1 MPSASETFVSPPRAF
16 VRSFH
21 VLLKLTRLYGSHHV
35 QTAAQLDETWN
46 ELKASLGASSPSG
59 LVLGSWRAD
68 LILNG
73 EPVETTAA
81 ERSLAQSM
89 TAADIVSI
97 HFSRD
102 LKKQSFARFVRVF
115 AGPVQ
120 RPGDLLKRLQSAFGE
135 TSPTGIRINE
145 IRYIAA
151 DFKLAGVS
159 PAGTVAAQPIDE
171 VEGGT
176 FDAGLDPEML
186 IHAVSAAE
194 ASGKNKTSGFE
205 FGEELLGATSHRNGD
220 GRSIQALSESE
231 MGNLLRL
238 VSKLGESGRS
248 HGNNFDS
255 ANWEG
260 RFATLPGA
268 AQSMLRAA
276 LTGLA
281 AKWPAKYLDNAAM
294 LRLAEEMVIQYAT
307 ERLQH
312 ADIPAK
318 SIQQLLTKLG
328 HEMQPLLEALRS
340 IESGPEKAEKRNES
354 YPEVLHNLFWSSVPE
369 ASRRSTLL
377 SPEAWCVPPRNIHPY
392 VEELM
397 RRGDSSTA
405 EKILGYYA
413 GCVTNHDTEIRRK
426 AAAGLNQMADLYT
439 REAGPC
445 LDDAV
450 REIGEQLA
458 VERDAEVQSLLS
470 AAFVRFS
477 QEAAS
482 KNSLPAVRQTLD
494 TLATLERSV
503 PSWTRGL
510 RPRIGIINRIPE
522 FIEQGLNGTALRPEL
537 AEVLRRLPQA
547 AADYLAARLMRVT
560 RNGERERLVEM
571 GCALGQRARVHLKHM
586 LEKSPA
592 PDGIRVAGL
601 LSRIDP
607 GAAEKLL
614 PERIRTSGREIHDE
628 ALRQLSVAAA
638 PERGR
643 MLVKLLGHLDPMILP
658 MALDE
663 IGMSGDAS
671 LAPQLLSLAEGDLL
685 PKSGAFLRIKALESV
700 GRLRSPE
707 SAAQLREFVEARRA
721 FRWAY
726 PMEMRLAAAQALLK
740 IAPEQA
746 QEILPNSGLDPS
758 QLAHAPLDP
767 RPERDFIRYRRY
779 PRVLMTRLVQ
789 AVIQSKRGKYEPAV
803 QVLSLEGGLLTG
815 DFQLAVGTPA
825 DLKIPSGMRPIRME
839 VLVRFSKANQAGVEM
854 VGIDV
859 EDRSRLRNLLVSM
872 SNPSPQPHQILTM
885 PA

>member
-1 MPSASETFVSPPRAF
+1 MPSASETFASPPRAF

-35 QTAAQLDETWN
+35 QTAAQLEEAWK
-46 ELKASLGASSPSG
+46 ELKAALGVSDHSG
-59 LVLGSWRAD
+59 LVLGSWRSD
-68 LILNG
+68 LIVNG
-73 EPVETTAA
+73 EPIETTAG
-81 ERSLAQSM
+81 ERNLAQSM
-89 TAADIVSI
+89 AAEDIVSI
-97 HFSRD
+97 HFSRE
-102 LKKQSFARFVRVF
+102 LKKPSFSRFVRVF
-115 AGPVQ
+115 AAPAQ
-120 RPGDLLKRLQSAFGE
+120 RPGVLLKRLQAAFDENSA
-135 TSPTGIRINE
+135 SGIRVNE
-145 IRYIAA
+145 IRYVAA
-151 DFKLAGVS
+151 DFKLAVVS
-159 PAGTVAAQPIDE
+159 PTRGDIAQPAA
-171 VEGGT
+171 
-176 FDAGLDPEML
+176 DAHDARLDPEK
-186 IHAVSAAE
+186 IIQAISAAE
-194 ASGKNKTSGFE
+194 ASGKSQTSGFE
-205 FGEELLGATSHRNGD
+205 FGEELLGKSSQCAGEDREV
-220 GRSIQALSESE
+220 QALSERE
-231 MGNLLRL
+231 MEILLRL
-238 VSKLGESGRS
+238 VAKLGESASPNGE
-248 HGNNFDS
+248 NFDS
-255 ANWEG
+255 ANWESY
-260 RFATLPGA
+260 FATLPAA
-268 AQSMLRAA
+268 AQFMLRES
-276 LTGLA
+276 LSSVA
-281 AKWPAKYLDNAAM
+281 AKWPAKYLDDAAM
-294 LRLAEEMVIQYAT
+294 LRLAEELVIQYAT
-307 ERLQH
+307 EHLQH
-312 ADIPAK
+312 ADIPA
-318 SIQQLLTKLG
+318 SAIRQLLEKLSHG
-328 HEMQPLLEALRS
+328 MQPLRDALRS
-340 IESGPEKAEKRNES
+340 GESESEKAEKRNEP

-369 ASRRSTLL
+369 AIKRSVLL
-377 SPEAWCVPPRNIHPY
+377 SPEAWCVPPRNIQPF

-413 GCVTNHDTEIRRK
+413 GCVTSHDTEVRRK
-426 AAAGLNQMADLYT
+426 AAAGLNQMAELYT

-450 REIGEQLA
+450 RVIGEQLA

-477 QEAAS
+477 HEAAA

-494 TLATLERSV
+494 TLASLERSV

-522 FIEQGLNGTALRPEL
+522 FIEQGLNGPVLRPEL
-537 AEVLRRLPQA
+537 TEVLRRLPLA
-547 AADYLAARLMRVT
+547 AADHLATRLMRVT
-560 RNGERERLVEM
+560 RSGERERLAQM
-571 GCALGQRARVHLKHM
+571 GCALGQRASVHLQHT

-601 LSRIDP
+601 LSRMDP

-614 PERIRTSGREIHDE
+614 PERIRTSGHEIHDE

-643 MLVKLLGHLDPMILP
+643 ILVNLLRHLDSMIVP

-671 LAPQLLSLAEGDLL
+671 LAPQLLSLAEGELL

-700 GRLRSPE
+700 GRLRNPE

-726 PMEMRLAAAQALLK
+726 PAEMRLAAAQALMK

-746 QEILPNSGLDPS
+746 EEILPNSGLDPNL
-758 QLAHAPLDP
+758 LAHAPLDP

-779 PRVLMTRLVQ
+779 PRVLMTRPVQ

-815 DFQLAVGTPA
+815 DFQLSVGTPA

-854 VGIDV
+854 VGMDV